1 MSMQVINHRR
11 LKGQGLLSLP
21 SPPYL
26 LRIVSSRFRSK
37 LTRLQSGFQDSKQY
51 LFFDSCS
58 EIDFSGFLAPH
69 EGSPLG
75 KRRVFILYKFQ
86 STTYNNFRSNLEWKW
101 TSKWPATFCICLTH
115 LFSTPLLRTEAFSKK
130 DYAGYDVETIPVNLT
145 NKYRWQCKPML
156 LLSLCKIFSCMTLRP
171 HM

>member
-21 SPPYL
+21 SLPTSRELCHCVSVVTL
-26 LRIVSSRFRSK
+26 L
-37 LTRLQSGFQDSKQY
+37 GFNLKQH
-51 LFFDSCS
+51 LFFDSCP
-58 EIDFSGFLAPH
+58 EIEFSGFLAPH

-86 STTYNNFRSNLEWKW
+86 STTCNNFRSNLGWKW
-101 TSKWPATFCICLTH
+101 TSKWPATFCTCLAH
-115 LFSTPLLRTEAFSKK
+115 LFSTPLLRTEAFSKT

-145 NKYRWQCKPML
+145 NKYRWQCEPML
-156 LLSLCKIFSCMTLRP
+156 LLSLCKIFWCMALRP

>member
-11 LKGQGLLSLP
+11 LKGQGLLSHP

-26 LRIVSSRFRSK
+26 SRTVSSRFRSN
-37 LTRLQSGFQDSKQY
+37 LTPGFNSKQH
-51 LFFDSCS
+51 LFFDSCT
-58 EIDFSGFLAPH
+58 EIEFSGFLAPH
-69 EGSPLG
+69 EGSQLS
-75 KRRVFILYKFQ
+75 KCRVFILYKFQ
-86 STTYNNFRSNLEWKW
+86 STTYNNFRSNLEWKR

-115 LFSTPLLRTEAFSKK
+115 LFSTPLLRTEAFSKT

-171 HM
+171 RM

>member
-86 STTYNNFRSNLEWKW
+86 STTYNNFSLKSRVKMNFKLTYYILYLSY
-101 TSKWPATFCICLTH
+101 SSIFDAATENRGVFED
-115 LFSTPLLRTEAFSKK
+115 R
-130 DYAGYDVETIPVNLT
+130 
-145 NKYRWQCKPML
+145 
-156 LLSLCKIFSCMTLRP
+156 LCRI
-171 HM
+171 

>member
-86 STTYNNFRSNLEWKW
+86 STTYNNFRSNLE
-101 TSKWPATFCICLTH
+101 
-115 LFSTPLLRTEAFSKK
+115 
-130 DYAGYDVETIPVNLT
+130 
-145 NKYRWQCKPML
+145 
-156 LLSLCKIFSCMTLRP
+156 
-171 HM
+171 